1 MEDIRRYSGAILTG
15 LAALV
20 VVGALYV
27 VFLLLMKL
35 VNTSEVA
42 NGTLPLL
49 AIGGVVVLILLLTA
63 VAMVFSIL
71 NLTNKDQAMGLP
83 EGSIRAVIALSLIV
97 LFAILSVFLF
107 QNISTGGS
115 KNTIAEMSG
124 TDRTEFIRSHANARD
139 IQSTPTTGKPG
150 FYDVTYRSANVAS
163 EDFAKQL
170 LVLLGTLMTAI
181 TSFYLGAGTVTS
193 AVKAGGEAA
202 AATVPSP
209 SLGGIKPATASIA
222 RDGPVLHLEL
232 SGANLNKMTRVNLV
246 KAGVPPIAGSNV
258 KSSATGIICDVD
270 ISKADQGAWAVEV
283 DDGVSKPIKAQ
294 GNLTI
299 TA

>member
-1 MEDIRRYSGAILTG
+1 MEDIRKYSGAILTG

-20 VVGALYV
+20 VVGALSG

-35 VNTSEVA
+35 VNTGG
-42 NGTLPLL
+42 NGSLPLL

-71 NLTNKDQAMGLP
+71 KLTNKDQAMGLP

-107 QNISTGGS
+107 QSISTGGATTS
-115 KNTIAEMSG
+115 IAEMSSA
-124 TDRTEFIRSHANARD
+124 DRTEFIRSHINARD
-139 IQSTPTTGKPG
+139 IQSTPTKDKPG
-150 FYDVTYRSANVAS
+150 FFDVTYKSANTAS

-170 LVLLGTLMTAI
+170 MVLLGTLMTAI

-193 AVKAGGEAA
+193 AVKAGTEAA
-202 AATVPSP
+202 GATAPPP
-209 SLGGIKPATASIA
+209 SLSGIKPATASIA
-222 RDGPVLHLEL
+222 SDGPILHLEI
-232 SGANLNKMTRVNLV
+232 SGANLNKMTNVNLV
-246 KAGVPPIAGSNV
+246 KAGLPPIAGTNV
-258 KSSATGIICDVD
+258 KSSATGIVCDLD
-270 ISKADQGAWAVEV
+270 ISTADPGAWSVEV
-283 DDGVSKPIKAQ
+283 DDGVSKPIKLQ
-294 GNLTI
+294 GDLTI

>member
-1 MEDIRRYSGAILTG
+1 MEDIKKYSGAILTG

-20 VVGALYV
+20 VVGALSG

-35 VNTSEVA
+35 VNTGG
-42 NGTLPLL
+42 NGSLPLL

-71 NLTNKDQAMGLP
+71 KLTNKDQAMGLP

-107 QNISTGGS
+107 QSISTGGAS
-115 KNTIAEMSG
+115 TTIAEMSG
-124 TDRTEFIRSHANARD
+124 ADRTEFIRNHTTARD
-139 IQSTPTTGKPG
+139 IQSTPTKDKPG
-150 FYDVTYRSANVAS
+150 FYDVTYKSANTAS

-170 LVLLGTLMTAI
+170 MVLLGTLMTAI

-193 AVKAGGEAA
+193 AVKAGTEAA
-202 AATVPSP
+202 AASVPPP
-209 SLGGIKPATASIA
+209 SLSGIKPATASIA
-222 RDGPVLHLEL
+222 SDGPVLHLEI
-232 SGANLNKMTRVNLV
+232 SGANLNRITNVNLV
-246 KAGVPPIAGSNV
+246 KAGVPPIAGTNV
-258 KSSATGIICDVD
+258 KSSATGIVCDLD
-270 ISKADQGAWAVEV
+270 ISSADQGAWAVEV
-283 DDGVSKPIKAQ
+283 DDGVSKPIKLQ
-294 GNLTI
+294 GDLTI

>member
-1 MEDIRRYSGAILTG
+1 MEDIKKYSGAILTG

-20 VVGALYV
+20 VVGALSG

-35 VNTSEVA
+35 VNTGG
-42 NGTLPLL
+42 NGSLPLL

-71 NLTNKDQAMGLP
+71 KLTNKDQAMGLP

-107 QNISTGGS
+107 QSISTGGAS
-115 KNTIAEMSG
+115 TTIAEMSG
-124 TDRTEFIRSHANARD
+124 ADRTEFIRNHTTARD
-139 IQSTPTTGKPG
+139 IQSTPTKDKPG
-150 FYDVTYRSANVAS
+150 FYDVTYKSANTAS

-170 LVLLGTLMTAI
+170 MVLLGTLMTAI

-193 AVKAGGEAA
+193 AVKAGTEAA
-202 AATVPSP
+202 AASVPPP
-209 SLGGIKPATASIA
+209 SLSGIKPAMASIA
-222 RDGPVLHLEL
+222 SDGPVLHLEI
-232 SGANLNKMTRVNLV
+232 SGANLNKITNVNLV
-246 KAGVPPIAGSNV
+246 KAGVPPIAGTNV
-258 KSSATGIICDVD
+258 KSSATGIVCDLD
-270 ISKADQGAWAVEV
+270 ISSADQGAWAVEV
-283 DDGVSKPIKAQ
+283 DDGVSKPIKLQ
-294 GNLTI
+294 GDLTI

>member
-1 MEDIRRYSGAILTG
+1 MEDIKKYSGAILTG

-20 VVGALYV
+20 VVGLLYV
-27 VFLLLMKL
+27 VFLLLLK
-35 VNTSEVA
+35 VVDAGGS
-42 NGTLPLL
+42 GSLPLL

-63 VAMVFSIL
+63 VAMIFSIL
-71 NLTNKDQAMGLP
+71 KLTNKDQAMGLP

-107 QNISTGGS
+107 QTISTGGS
-115 KNTIAEMSG
+115 PVTLAEMSSA
-124 TDRTEFIRSHANARD
+124 DRTEFIRNHTNARD
-139 IQSTPTTGKPG
+139 IQSTPTKDKPG
-150 FYDVTYRSANVAS
+150 FYDVTYKSANTAS

-193 AVKAGGEAA
+193 AVKAGTEAA

-209 SLGGIKPATASIA
+209 SLSGIKPATASIA
-222 RDGPVLHLEL
+222 NDGPVLHLEI
-232 SGANLNKMTRVNLV
+232 SGANLNKMTNVNLV
-246 KAGVPPIAGSNV
+246 KAGVPPIAGTNV
-258 KSSATGIICDVD
+258 KSSATGIVCDLD
-270 ISKADQGAWAVEV
+270 ISNADQGAWAVEV
-283 DDGVSKPIKAQ
+283 DDGVSKPIKLQ
-294 GNLTI
+294 GDLTI